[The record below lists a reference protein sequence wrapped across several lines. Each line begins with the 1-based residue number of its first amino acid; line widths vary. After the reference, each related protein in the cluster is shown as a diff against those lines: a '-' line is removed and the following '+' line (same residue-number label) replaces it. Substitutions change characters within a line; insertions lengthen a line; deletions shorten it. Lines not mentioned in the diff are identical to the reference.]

1 MNVSFFDRLD
11 AYVLDVLLIF
21 AISSVISVFIPN
33 KGSDINKEIT
43 ALIEKY
49 TKGEIESEVFI
60 DKYGN
65 LMYEYQKENWVSLAV
80 NLELNFVYFVVFAY
94 FNKGQTIA
102 KKLMHIKVVDNK
114 TGDNPKFWQMLVRNM
129 FIYSLLSNI
138 VILILL
144 FTIKNN
150 FVYYYEVMGGI
161 DLVVVLITIMFVL
174 YRKDKR
180 GLHDMMGCT
189 KVIKESV

>member
-1 MNVSFFDRLD
+1 MASFFDRIG
-11 AYVLDVLLIF
+11 AYFLDVLLIF

-43 ALIEKY
+43 ALTEKY

-65 LMYEYQKENWVSLAV
+65 LMYEYQKENWASLAV
-80 NLELNFVYFVVFAY
+80 SLGLNFVYFVVFAY

-114 TGDNPKFWQMLVRNM
+114 TGDSPKFWQMLVRNM

-144 FTIKNN
+144 FTTKNN
-150 FVYYYEVMGGI
+150 FIYYYMVVGGI

-189 KVIKESV
+189 KVVKECV